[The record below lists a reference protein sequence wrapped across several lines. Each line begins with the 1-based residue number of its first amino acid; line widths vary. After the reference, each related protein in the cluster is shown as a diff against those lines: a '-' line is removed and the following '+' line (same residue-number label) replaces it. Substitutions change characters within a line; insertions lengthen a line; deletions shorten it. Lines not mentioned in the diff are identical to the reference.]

1 MLFIMSAAEITRA
14 AIDDGKDVHDH
25 PGADAPN
32 DRPGRLH
39 KALELLRKA
48 HGDVARN
55 VGLHRNRPI
64 PAMCD
69 QVSPSALRI
78 DTLKLHSGRSNETRN
93 CSNSSPWRAASRPSR
108 SLVATRHAVSRAP
121 TALRDCCRDAAIGV
135 QLEFSGPNV
144 RERSASAVRLAPTGR
159 GPNGSPVAL

>member
-1 MLFIMSAAEITRA
+1 MPLIMSAAEIKRA

-25 PGADAPN
+25 PG
-32 DRPGRLH
+32 
-39 KALELLRKA
+39 LLDCGITNA
-48 HGDVARN
+48 ATSN

-69 QVSPSALRI
+69 QVSPSALLI

-135 QLEFSGPNV
+135 
-144 RERSASAVRLAPTGR
+144 
-159 GPNGSPVAL
+159 

>member
-1 MLFIMSAAEITRA
+1 MPLIMSAAGIKRT

-25 PGADAPN
+25 PG
-32 DRPGRLH
+32 
-39 KALELLRKA
+39 LLDCGITNA
-48 HGDVARN
+48 ATSN

-93 CSNSSPWRAASRPSR
+93 CSNSSADRCCGNIALKTASFVTKHSFR
-108 SLVATRHAVSRAP
+108 SEETRLNSSHSLHDALPISEA
-121 TALRDCCRDAAIGV
+121 ALRQIKRDA
-135 QLEFSGPNV
+135 
-144 RERSASAVRLAPTGR
+144 
-159 GPNGSPVAL
+159 